1 MKPGMPSHQPI
12 TLLNQWN
19 RQNFSEYTFSQHVW
33 EIFRDVIYFNQL
45 LSDNIKNMWVV
56 MRSSDYGL

>member
-1 MKPGMPSHQPI
+1 MPSHQPI

-45 LSDNIKNMWVV
+45 LFSWNLRKGKREGSGEVV
-56 MRSSDYGL
+56 QH